1 MKYNSK
7 QDSLL
12 ESDPRRKVKRAERP
26 KIKRSRIVM
35 PLDDGQLSWALA
47 YDPGWVLNQVGAG
60 Q

>member
-1 MKYNSK
+1 MKHNAK

-26 KIKRSRIVM
+26 RIKRSRIVM
-35 PLDDGQLSWALA
+35 PMTDSQLQWAIGHNLN
-47 YDPGWVLNQVGAG
+47 WVMDQVGAG